1 MMRSIDEIEAA
12 FLRVKSSAE
21 KAMEG
26 GEDDKDRSFQDI
38 FALNNEI
45 GRLARQKPE
54 TMPKMRE
61 LQIYVNMITVG
72 IKYGR
77 MAEMREGISSTEGS
91 IKAIKKEFSA
101 GP

>member
-1 MMRSIDEIEAA
+1 MMRSIGEIEAA

-21 KAMEG
+21 KAMVG
-26 GEDDKDRSFQDI
+26 GDDDKDRSFQDI

-61 LQIYVNMITVG
+61 MQIYVNMITVG

-77 MAEMREGISSTEGS
+77 MAEMREGISLTEGS
-91 IKAIKKEFSA
+91 IEAAKKEFSA
-101 GP
+101 AP